1 MSTFCTWICWI
12 FVAEWISGRLCQ
24 DTSVCQTI
32 LLVVKA
38 EPKIKAVDRTL
49 SVSIR
54 QTESAWNVCDTRP
67 RLDNVKMSCHR
78 NSFWIMSVCEFKRP
92 EIILWQE
99 VFKALLFFL
108 FDRKCFL
115 FWILWKVSFRLT
127 ESHTTVKC
135 LKLEYYTLMWSLQER
150 RKLMVSL
157 SHHWR
162 KSPKN
167 CYFSFFCLHFI
178 TRLHHFE
185 QKSGFI
191 FLLQLSFPRRLTPL
205 TLK

>member
-1 MSTFCTWICWI
+1 MWKC
-12 FVAEWISGRLCQ
+12 L
-24 DTSVCQTI
+24 
-32 LLVVKA
+32 
-38 EPKIKAVDRTL
+38 
-49 SVSIR
+49 
-54 QTESAWNVCDTRP
+54 
-67 RLDNVKMSCHR
+67 CHR

-135 LKLEYYTLMWSLQER
+135 LKLECYTLMWSLQER

-157 SHHWR
+157 SHRWR

-167 CYFSFFCLHFI
+167 CYFSFFLPAFNHQASSLWAEIWF
-178 TRLHHFE
+178 H
-185 QKSGFI
+185 I
-191 FLLQLSFPRRLTPL
+191 FVTVVISSLPDTTYSEVTISKTQRSTTESPGKYGAVMTDFLDCIVISCVI
-205 TLK
+205 

>member
-32 LLVVKA
+32 LLVMKA
-38 EPKIKAVDRTL
+38 EPKIKVVDRTL

-54 QTESAWNVCDTRP
+54 QSQPETSVTRDQDWTMWKCLVIGIHFGLCLFVNL
-67 RLDNVKMSCHR
+67 RDR
-78 NSFWIMSVCEFKRP
+78 

-167 CYFSFFCLHFI
+167 CYFSFFCLHLI

-191 FLLQLSFPRRLTPL
+191 FLLQLSFPRCLTPL

>member
-1 MSTFCTWICWI
+1 MLDFCGWMDQWEIVSRYQCVSDH
-12 FVAEWISGRLCQ
+12 FVSSESWAQ
-24 DTSVCQTI
+24 DQGGGQDSFFLFPLDSQPETSVTRDQDWTMWKC
-32 LLVVKA
+32 LVIGIHFGLCLFVNLR
-38 EPKIKAVDRTL
+38 DR
-49 SVSIR
+49 
-54 QTESAWNVCDTRP
+54 
-67 RLDNVKMSCHR
+67 
-78 NSFWIMSVCEFKRP
+78 

-167 CYFSFFCLHFI
+167 CYFSFFCLHLI

-191 FLLQLSFPRRLTPL
+191 FLLQLSFPRCLTPL